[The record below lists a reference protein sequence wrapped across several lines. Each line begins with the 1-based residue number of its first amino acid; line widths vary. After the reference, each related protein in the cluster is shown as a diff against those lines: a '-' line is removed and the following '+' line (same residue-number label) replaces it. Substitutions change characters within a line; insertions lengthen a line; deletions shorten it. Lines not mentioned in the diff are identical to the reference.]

1 MASDGDIPASIVSF
15 GPYRLYPT
23 ERRLERND
31 EAVVI
36 GSRSLEILIALVER
50 AGEILSQRELMA
62 RVWPDIVVEEANLRG
77 HILGLRRALHD
88 GKDGV
93 RYVANVPGRGYCFVA
108 PVERVVAAP
117 RALPAT
123 QPGRVLP
130 PRPMRMVGRVEAVS
144 ELSSLLRSRRL
155 VSVVGAGGI
164 GKTTVA
170 VAVAHALLDDF
181 ENAVFFIDVG
191 TLTDAALLPFSIA
204 SALGFHPQ
212 GSDPMAALLAFLG
225 GRRLLLVLD
234 CCEHVIA
241 AAAVAAERLF
251 SEAPQIHLLVTSRE
265 ALRAEGEHVHLLRP
279 LETPPSG
286 TELTAV
292 EALASPAVQL
302 FMERAVAGGHRLP
315 LSDGDVNIVADI
327 CRRLDGIALA
337 IELTAS
343 RAATYGIRGTADLLD
358 GQLKLAWQ
366 GRRGT
371 APRHQTLQAMLDW
384 SYHLLS
390 ERDRR
395 VLYRVS
401 IFVGP
406 FTLEAVLAIA
416 ADAEMDRLEVT
427 SALTNLVD
435 KSLVSTLADEAP
447 TLFRLLDTTRAYAA
461 AKLASSGEQDE
472 IAGKHA
478 AYYSEKLKAQAID
491 PITFRGRNFSAYAP
505 HVGNVRAALAW
516 SFSDRGD
523 SAMAAQLAARCA
535 PLFLGLGLRGECTQ
549 WCERGLAAM
558 DDSQRG
564 TGIELAL
571 CEGFAIGAMWTQSY
585 SGEVRTAIERGL
597 ELAEGLGERG
607 HILYLLGGLFL
618 SLVRRGEYRD
628 ALEAAKRS
636 RDAAQNIGSDD
647 DIANADW
654 IVGMVYHGLG
664 DQAEAQHHLELGFDR
679 AAIASPFE
687 VDFVM
692 DRRVGARITLARTL
706 WLRGFPDRAASCF
719 RQAIEEAEQR
729 DFPPTLV
736 YCLLCAYMGCLWRGD
751 LDEAAERAE
760 QMSAHV
766 KHSIYSISP
775 HRALGAAM
783 RAQLEITRGKSTV
796 SVGPLREALA
806 TLQAE
811 QHFLFWSMF
820 SLALAEGLARTG
832 DNAEAI
838 ATIDATLAWAEQT
851 GAAYDVPELLSVKGQ
866 ILLSSPSGNAEP
878 AEQLRLQSLTVAR
891 QQSALGWELRSAMTL
906 ARLWAGQGRA
916 DAAREMLRDCYQ
928 RFTEGF
934 ATADLKMAAQL
945 LEQLGPPT

>member
-1 MASDGDIPASIVSF
+1 
-15 GPYRLYPT
+15 
-23 ERRLERND
+23 
-31 EAVVI
+31 
-36 GSRSLEILIALVER
+36 
-50 AGEILSQRELMA
+50 
-62 RVWPDIVVEEANLRG
+62 
-77 HILGLRRALHD
+77 
-88 GKDGV
+88 
-93 RYVANVPGRGYCFVA
+93 
-108 PVERVVAAP
+108 
-117 RALPAT
+117 
-123 QPGRVLP
+123 
-130 PRPMRMVGRVEAVS
+130 
-144 ELSSLLRSRRL
+144 
-155 VSVVGAGGI
+155 
-164 GKTTVA
+164 
-170 VAVAHALLDDF
+170 
-181 ENAVFFIDVG
+181 
-191 TLTDAALLPFSIA
+191 
-204 SALGFHPQ
+204 
-212 GSDPMAALLAFLG
+212 
-225 GRRLLLVLD
+225 
-234 CCEHVIA
+234 
-241 AAAVAAERLF
+241 
-251 SEAPQIHLLVTSRE
+251 
-265 ALRAEGEHVHLLRP
+265 
-279 LETPPSG
+279 
-286 TELTAV
+286 
-292 EALASPAVQL
+292 
-302 FMERAVAGGHRLP
+302 
-315 LSDGDVNIVADI
+315 
-327 CRRLDGIALA
+327 
-337 IELTAS
+337 
-343 RAATYGIRGTADLLD
+343 
-358 GQLKLAWQ
+358 
-366 GRRGT
+366 
-371 APRHQTLQAMLDW
+371 MLDW

-416 ADAEMDRLEVT
+416 ADAEMDGLEVT

-461 AKLASSGEQDE
+461 AKLASTGEQDE
-472 IAGKHA
+472 IAAKHA
-478 AYYSEKLKAQAID
+478 SYYSEKLKAQAID
-491 PITFRGRNFSAYAP
+491 AITFRGRNFSAHAP

-523 SAMAAQLAARCA
+523 RVTAIQLAARSA

-558 DDSQRG
+558 NDTQRG

-571 CEGFAIGAMWTQSY
+571 CEGFAIGAMFTQSN
-585 SGEVRTAIERGL
+585 SGKVRAAIGRGL

-607 HILYLLGGLFL
+607 HILYLLGGGLFL

-636 RDAAQNIGSDD
+636 RDAARNIGSDD

-679 AAIASPFE
+679 AAIASPVE
-687 VDFVM
+687 VDFFM

-729 DFPPTLV
+729 GHPPSLV
-736 YCLLCAYMGCLWRGD
+736 YCHLCAYMGCLWRGD

-760 QMSAHV
+760 QMSAHAV
-766 KHSIYSISP
+766 KHSLSP
-775 HRALGAAM
+775 HRALGAAL

-796 SVGPLREALA
+796 SVGPLWEALA

-838 ATIDATLAWAEQT
+838 ATIDATLAWAEQK
-851 GAAYDVPELLSVKGQ
+851 GAAYDVPELLRVKGQ
-866 ILLSSPSGNAEP
+866 ILLSSPNGSTEA
-878 AEQLRLQSLTVAR
+878 AEQVLLQSLTVAR
-891 QQSALGWELRSAMTL
+891 QQSALGWELRSAIAL

-916 DAAREMLRDCYQ
+916 DAAREVLRDCYQ